1 MNILV
6 CISNVPDTTSKIEFD
21 KDSSKFKTEGI
32 QFIIN
37 PYDEFGLTKA
47 IKLRDENGGKVTVI
61 HIGKSS
67 SDPTLRK
74 TLAVGADEVIRI
86 DSEALDSFS
95 VAKELAKVISEQ
107 KFDLIIT
114 GRESIDYNSGAVPG
128 MLAAI
133 LDLPF
138 INACTGFILNGD
150 SATIEREIEGGKE
163 LVKASLPVI
172 IAGQKGL
179 VEESDL
185 IIPNM
190 RGIMSA
196 RTKPLQVV
204 ESTGD
209 GATTNVLKFALP
221 PAKGDCK
228 LVDADNPAELVRLL
242 REEAKI
248 I

>member
-1 MNILV
+1 MKILV
-6 CISNVPDTTSKIEFD
+6 CISNVPDTTSKIEFND
-21 KDSSKFKTEGI
+21 DSSEFKTEGI

-47 IKLRDENGGKVTVI
+47 IKLKDKHGGKVTVV
-61 HIGKSS
+61 HVGTSA

-74 TLAVGADEVIRI
+74 TLAIGADEVIRI
-86 DSEALDSFS
+86 DSKPKDSYS

-107 KFDLIIT
+107 EYDLIIT
-114 GRESIDYNSGAVPG
+114 GRESIDYNNGAVPG

-138 INACTGFILNGD
+138 VNACTGFSLNED
-150 SATIEREIEGGKE
+150 SATMEREIEGGKE
-163 LVKASLPVI
+163 FIKASLPII

-196 RTKPLQVV
+196 RTKPLITV
-204 ESTGD
+204 ETNGTPEKSESIKFEKP
-209 GATTNVLKFALP
+209 ATKQE
-221 PAKGDCK
+221 CK
-228 LVDADNPAELVRLL
+228 MIDAGKEKELVTLL
-242 REEAKI
+242 HNEAKI

>member
-6 CISNVPDTTSKIEFD
+6 CISNVPDTTSKIEFSD
-21 KDSSKFKTEGI
+21 DSSKFKTEGI

-74 TLAVGADEVIRI
+74 TLAIGADEVIRI

-107 KFDLIIT
+107 EFDLIIT

-163 LVKASLPVI
+163 LVKASLPLI

-196 RTKPLQVV
+196 RTKPLIVV
-204 ESTGD
+204 K
-209 GATTNVLKFALP
+209 TNGTPEKSKSIKFEKP
-221 PAKGDCK
+221 SIKQECK
-228 LVDADNPAELVRLL
+228 MINAGQEKELVISLHK
-242 REEAKI
+242 EAKVI
-248 I
+248 